1 MRAAAS
7 QGGSEARRKVWRK
20 RGRSSPEGL
29 REPGRTV
36 CFTSERERGLPSG
49 APACPPLALSGD
61 WPVSPPREPPSS
73 GLRIRSASFPLCSTF
88 GTQVSAP
95 GTFLPRAVGCARSSN
110 LALRT
115 KERKLFVP
123 LPGARALGGARVL
136 GAQGPDCAQ
145 DATSPRAARV
155 VPSPRGEKARFVALF
170 EGREISCSGAIT
182 RGHWLPAGVACP
194 RMGGANA
201 YAS

>member
-1 MRAAAS
+1 MPPPSLCRGIGLS
-7 QGGSEARRKVWRK
+7 PLPGSPHPRDCEFARHLF
-20 RGRSSPEGL
+20 SSL
-29 REPGRTV
+29 LHLWHPGV
-36 CFTSERERGLPSG
+36 CSGNLPS
-49 APACPPLALSGD
+49 
-61 WPVSPPREPPSS
+61 
-73 GLRIRSASFPLCSTF
+73 RS
-88 GTQVSAP
+88 
-95 GTFLPRAVGCARSSN
+95 RGCARSSN

-182 RGHWLPAGVACP
+182 RGDWLPAGVACP
-194 RMGGANA
+194 RRGGANA